1 MSNWNAGGKAKTKCY
16 IINNRTNKKLEFQ
29 FNPTS
34 VPYSRSAVYTTIDSP
49 GISYPLTQYTG
60 GNIRE
65 FPIELFYYDLH
76 YDKNHVRKSSGKI
89 KEARQFLEALLPP
102 EKNTK
107 TFVPPTFTFAYGYFV
122 KTLVL
127 VQLSIDDEWMDEDG
141 QPIQTRFSLTVRQV
155 GS

>member
-1 MSNWNAGGKAKTKCY
+1 MRRNFLLIRTKNQPYHINKTDFLKNFPLLPKIQSKCY

-107 TFVPPTFTFAYGYFV
+107 TFVPPTFTFA
-122 KTLVL
+122 
-127 VQLSIDDEWMDEDG
+127 LS
-141 QPIQTRFSLTVRQV
+141 
-155 GS
+155 